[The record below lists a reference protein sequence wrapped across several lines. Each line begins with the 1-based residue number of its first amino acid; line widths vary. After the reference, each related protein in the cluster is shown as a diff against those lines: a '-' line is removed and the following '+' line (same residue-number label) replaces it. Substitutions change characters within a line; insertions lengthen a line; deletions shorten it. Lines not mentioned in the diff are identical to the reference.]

1 MGRIFRGRQ
10 PPARWDPLTGLASR
24 AAVESAL
31 AAHIEAHA
39 TGLARAASPGGPD
52 QSSAGTADPDRGRV
66 GLLVIDLDRF
76 RQVNTALGHPAGDRV
91 LVAVGRRL
99 CATVRAGDLV
109 ARLGGD
115 EFAVVVPGLPDIA
128 AARTYA
134 AQIVRALAAPVT
146 LDGLP
151 VELSGSVG
159 VAVYPEHGADATTLL
174 RHADVARYDAKQ
186 RADSVAVYVP
196 GSDHSTPERMRLL
209 ADLRRALH
217 TGDSGIALYYQPQ
230 VDIATGAVV
239 GLEALLRWRHPRHG
253 EVDPQELIRVAEHTP
268 VMRLLTRRVVDEVL
282 AQVARWG
289 TAVAGL
295 RVSVNV
301 SVRDLH
307 DATIADWVAAR
318 LAAHGV
324 PPARLQLEI
333 TEGALMADSHR
344 VLATVTRLH
353 RLGVSIALDDFG
365 TGYSSM
371 LHLRRLPLSEVK
383 IDRAFVLGASGGGS
397 DAAIVRSLISLARE
411 LGIRAVAEGVEDLAT
426 WRLLASAG
434 CHVAQGWYC
443 ARPMPP
449 SALLS
454 WLARSADARG
464 SVAPGDGWRAGSRA
478 QRGQA

>member
-1 MGRIFRGRQ
+1 MGREDAAAPRGLLGRLI
-10 PPARWDPLTGLASR
+10 PLDHRRRSPARDPLTGLASR
-24 AAVESAL
+24 AALESAV
-31 AAHIEAHA
+31 AAHIA
-39 TGLARAASPGGPD
+39 THSSGATEPD
-52 QSSAGTADPDRGRV
+52 GGRV
-66 GLLVIDLDRF
+66 GLLVLDLDRF
-76 RQVNTALGHPAGDRV
+76 RQVNAALGHPAGDRV
-91 LVAVGRRL
+91 LVEVGRRL
-99 CATVRAGDLV
+99 CGSVRAGDLV

-115 EFAVVVPGLPDIA
+115 EFAVVVPGLPDVA
-128 AARTYA
+128 AARAYA
-134 AQIVRALAAPVT
+134 AEVVRVLGAPVT
-146 LDGLP
+146 LDGLAL
-151 VELSGSVG
+151 ELSGSVG

-186 RADSVAVYVP
+186 RADAVAVYVP

-217 TGDSGIALYYQPQ
+217 AADSGIALYYQPQ
-230 VDIATGAVV
+230 VDIATGTVV

-253 EVDPQELIRVAEHTP
+253 EVDPQELIRIAEHTP
-268 VMRLLTRRVVDEVL
+268 VMRLLTRRVLDEVL
-282 AQVARWG
+282 AQIVRWG

-307 DATIADWVAAR
+307 DATIADWIAAR
-318 LAAHGV
+318 LAAHRV

-333 TEGALMADSHR
+333 TEGALMADPHR

-383 IDRAFVLGASGGGS
+383 IDRAFVLGASGGGA
-397 DAAIVRSLISLARE
+397 DAAIVRSLISLAGA
-411 LGIRAVAEGVEDLAT
+411 LDIRVVAEGVEDGAT
-426 WRLLASAG
+426 WRLLSSAG
-434 CHVAQGWYC
+434 CDVAQGWYC

-449 SALLS
+449 GAVVS
-454 WLARSADARG
+454 WLSRSSPTHRG
-464 SVAPGDGWRAGSRA
+464 GGRAGSVTPG
-478 QRGQA
+478 GQA